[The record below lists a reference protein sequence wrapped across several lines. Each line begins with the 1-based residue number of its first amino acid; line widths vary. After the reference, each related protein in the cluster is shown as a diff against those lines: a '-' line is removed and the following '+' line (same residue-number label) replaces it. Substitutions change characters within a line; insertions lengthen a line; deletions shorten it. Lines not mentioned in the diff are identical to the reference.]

1 MLGSL
6 GFWMLSLEV
15 PPAVHSRRPG
25 GGAAKERL
33 QFSRGR
39 MEMSGRADCI
49 PSAPGE
55 MEAILTPA
63 SADRE
68 TNTILIVR
76 WMISILHVQHLSL
89 FLFGATMGTFI
100 AISSEMIRDVQT
112 SES

>member
-1 MLGSL
+1 MFGSL

-15 PPAVHSRRPG
+15 PPAIHSRGPE
-25 GGAAKERL
+25 AARWRKERL

-63 SADRE
+63 SADRGE

-76 WMISILHVQHLSL
+76 WMISILHVRHLSL
-89 FLFGATMGTFI
+89 FLFGATMGT
-100 AISSEMIRDVQT
+100 
-112 SES
+112 